1 MVTRALL
8 SVSDKTGLIDF
19 ARGLDQLGITMYATG
34 GTERAL
40 REAGLPVHALTE
52 LTGFPE
58 LLDGRVKTLHP
69 NVHAG
74 ILARRDEPRHL
85 KELDER
91 DMKLIDLVVVNLYP
105 FVETVA
111 SGAGHAETI
120 ESIDIGGVALLR
132 AAAKN
137 HDHVLPVVRPGDY
150 PLVLEALKDPNGVPQ
165 SLRRHLAAVAFG
177 HTAAY
182 DAAIGNHLRDSQT
195 QKALPEDY
203 ALGGHKVRDL
213 RYGENPHQS
222 AALYRTASG
231 GGIAGATQWQ
241 GLELSYNNLLDAQAA
256 WSLVGDLSD
265 TAVAIIKHANPC
277 GVALGK
283 DAADAFQRA
292 LDCDRRAAFGGIA
305 AFNRPVDA
313 ITARAVVEPFLE
325 VVVAPGFDEAARE
338 ALKPRPKLRVLE
350 LGSRGSELPLDVR
363 PISGGFLVQ
372 TPDRSGRTLGEP
384 RVVTTASP
392 DDATWSDLKFAW
404 TVVKHVRS
412 NAIVLAHQQ
421 AAVGI
426 GAGQM
431 SRVEAVELAIHRAG
445 LRARGAV
452 LASDGFFPYPDSVE
466 VAARAGVR
474 AIVQP
479 GGSVK
484 DSEAI
489 AAADAAGVAMV
500 LTGER
505 HFKH

>member
-1 MVTRALL
+1 MNALL
-8 SVSDKTGLIDF
+8 SVSDKTGLRDF
-19 ARGLDQLGITMYATG
+19 AAGLDRLGVTMYATG
-34 GTERAL
+34 GTERVL
-40 REAGLPVHALTE
+40 REAGLPVHALQE

-85 KELDER
+85 QELGDR
-91 DMKLIDLVVVNLYP
+91 GMKLIDLVVVNLYP
-105 FVETVA
+105 FVETVSA
-111 SGAGHAETI
+111 GADHAETI
-120 ESIDIGGVALLR
+120 ESIDIGGVTLLR

-137 HDHVLPVVRPGDY
+137 HEHVLPVVRPGDY
-150 PLVLEALKDPNGVPQ
+150 PLVLEALADPGGVPP

-182 DAAIGNHLRDSQT
+182 DAAIGDHLRDT
-195 QKALPEDY
+195 PAQKALPEDY
-203 ALGGHKVRDL
+203 ATGGRKVRDL

-222 AALYRTASG
+222 AALYRTAPG

-256 WSLVGDLSD
+256 WSLVGDLAD
-265 TAVAIIKHANPC
+265 QAVAIIKHANPC
-277 GVALGK
+277 GVAVGK

-292 LDCDRRAAFGGIA
+292 LDCDRRSAFGGIV
-305 AFNRPVDA
+305 AFNRPVDVA
-313 ITARAVVEPFLE
+313 AARAVAGPFLE

-338 ALKPRPKLRVLE
+338 ALNVRPKLRVLE
-350 LGSRGSELPLDVR
+350 LGPGAIELPLEVR
-363 PISGGFLVQ
+363 PITGGFLVQ

-384 RVVTTASP
+384 RVVTAASP
-392 DDATWSDLKFAW
+392 DEATWSDLRFAW

-412 NAIVLAHQQ
+412 NAIVLAHQR

-445 LRARGAV
+445 ARAKGAV

-466 VAARAGVR
+466 VAVHAGIR
-474 AIVQP
+474 AIIQP

-489 AAADAAGVAMV
+489 AAADAAGIAMV
-500 LTGER
+500 LTGQR
-505 HFKH
+505 HFRH